1 MAVGCCLRLGAS
13 RIAWRTNSSASPI
26 RRCITT
32 FLSRT
37 EMQTACPSGLLLRN
51 ARTLHTSI
59 LRNVENSS
67 GSKTEQ
73 LEGENKQLTLKERL
87 KFVVQ
92 EYGTTA
98 IVFHVCISLTSLG
111 LCYAAVKSGID
122 VQAALQKIGANPKV
136 SESMV
141 ATEASTFVVAYAC
154 HKVFA
159 PVRMLMTITCTPLIV
174 RRLRIMG
181 LMKHPAKQ

>member
-1 MAVGCCLRLGAS
+1 
-13 RIAWRTNSSASPI
+13 
-26 RRCITT
+26 
-32 FLSRT
+32 
-37 EMQTACPSGLLLRN
+37 MQTTGPSGLLLRN

-111 LCYAAVKSGID
+111 LCYAAVK
-122 VQAALQKIGANPKV
+122 
-136 SESMV
+136 
-141 ATEASTFVVAYAC
+141 
-154 HKVFA
+154 
-159 PVRMLMTITCTPLIV
+159 R
-174 RRLRIMG
+174 
-181 LMKHPAKQ
+181 

>member
-1 MAVGCCLRLGAS
+1 
-13 RIAWRTNSSASPI
+13 
-26 RRCITT
+26 
-32 FLSRT
+32 
-37 EMQTACPSGLLLRN
+37 MQTAGPSGLLLRN

-59 LRNVENSS
+59 SRNVENSS

-111 LCYAAVKSGID
+111 LCYAAVK
-122 VQAALQKIGANPKV
+122 
-136 SESMV
+136 
-141 ATEASTFVVAYAC
+141 
-154 HKVFA
+154 
-159 PVRMLMTITCTPLIV
+159 R
-174 RRLRIMG
+174 
-181 LMKHPAKQ
+181 